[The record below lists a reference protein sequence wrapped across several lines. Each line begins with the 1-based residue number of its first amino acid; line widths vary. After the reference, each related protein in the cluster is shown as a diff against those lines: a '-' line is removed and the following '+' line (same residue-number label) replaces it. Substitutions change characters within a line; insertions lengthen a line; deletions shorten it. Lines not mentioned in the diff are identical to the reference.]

1 MTGNQSSVPPAYQI
15 MMSDDEIDE
24 RIQAYGDGGRFAED
38 LAFVLDQAGD
48 VIAAAETEYWIE
60 NLSRRGAADVD
71 RFRALAGIDDIPSLA
86 AHFVKRTMTRFVGP
100 IDRDWIALIA
110 REAAIM
116 KVIKSTLPRRIL
128 QRSEIGQARRQAVV
142 EALRGQ
148 HAVMLRIFNALEKFS
163 LIETDIIS
171 AEITATERGRASAQ
185 RSELGAEFESNV
197 QEIVSSVAAD
207 SLSLQQRSNST
218 ATSARGM
225 IGKTSEVAV
234 AAEQSAVAMRDAAQ
248 TAGGLIRAIE
258 QARNEVEAAAEI
270 ATKASE
276 QSDLAVTTSRALA
289 DHAKAIESILGLIR
303 DIAGQ
308 TNLLALNATIE
319 AARAGDAGRGFA
331 VVAQEVK
338 SLASQTARAT
348 EDIRVKIN
356 AIQAATQQTVDAN
369 GSIRDTVSE
378 IQSSALRIRRTM
390 EHQAQTVT
398 TITASVD
405 ETALA
410 VGVMSSTVA
419 GIRQDT
425 ESVATEVEQLASS
438 FHSVNDRFAE
448 LQTKANSFAEKVA
461 A

>member
-1 MTGNQSSVPPAYQI
+1 MT
-15 MMSDDEIDE
+15 
-24 RIQAYGDGGRFAED
+24 
-38 LAFVLDQAGD
+38 
-48 VIAAAETEYWIE
+48 
-60 NLSRRGAADVD
+60 
-71 RFRALAGIDDIPSLA
+71 
-86 AHFVKRTMTRFVGP
+86 
-100 IDRDWIALIA
+100 LIA
-110 REAAIM
+110 REAAVM

-128 QRSEIGQARRQAVV
+128 QRSGIGQARRRAVV
-142 EALRGQ
+142 EALQGQ
-148 HAVMLRIFNALEKFS
+148 HLVMLRIFNTLEKFS

-171 AEITATERGRASAQ
+171 AEITAMERDRASTQ

-197 QEIVSSVAAD
+197 HEIVSSVAAD
-207 SLSLQQRSNST
+207 SLSLQQRSTMT

-225 IGKTSEVAV
+225 ISKTSEVAV

-258 QARNEVEAAAEI
+258 QARTEVEAAAEI

-276 QSDLAVTTSRALA
+276 QSDRAVSTSRALA
-289 DHAKAIESILGLIR
+289 DHAKAIESILSLIH

-348 EDIRVKIN
+348 EDIRVKIT

-369 GSIRDTVSE
+369 GSIRVTVSE
-378 IQSSALRIRRTM
+378 VQSSALRIRQTM
-390 EHQAQTVT
+390 ENQARTVT

-410 VGVMSSTVA
+410 VGVMSSTVSA
-419 GIRQDT
+419 IRQDT
-425 ESVATEVEQLASS
+425 ENVAAEIEQLATG

-448 LQTKANSFAEKVA
+448 LQAKANNFAEKVA